1 MILASVILLLS
12 GLQAPTAAPP
22 PSRPLAITQEA
33 DKLLR
38 AGDVAG
44 AVAGFRRAIAGDP
57 RLFEARLGLGRAL
70 DLAGDYRGARVQ
82 LEQAIQIGADDQRN
96 AALMATAISYAFESK
111 ADESARYAQRVF
123 DAQMQADDRSSA
135 AETANALGRIY
146 LESGNLV
153 KAEQWYRTGYE
164 TSKEI
169 SQQSADRLV
178 LWEMRWHNA
187 LGRIAARRGDRRAA
201 MEHAAQ
207 GRALLD
213 KGGNDD
219 QRPFYP
225 YLMGYIAFYMR
236 DYRMAIEQLLKG
248 DQKDPFVLGLIG
260 QSYEK
265 LKQRAK
271 AREYYV
277 RVLASSSHS
286 INAAFS
292 RPQAQRFLKPP
303 RPARRRR

>member
-1 MILASVILLLS
+1 MVGALVLLILS
-12 GLQAPTAAPP
+12 GLQAPAAP
-22 PSRPLAITQEA
+22 SSKARPLAIAQEA

-38 AGDVAG
+38 GGELKAAVSRFRA
-44 AVAGFRRAIAGDP
+44 AVAADP
-57 RLFEARLGLGRAL
+57 GLFDARLGLGRAL
-70 DLAGDYRGARVQ
+70 DLTGDYRGARVQ
-82 LEQAIQIGADDQRN
+82 LEQAIQVASDDQRN
-96 AALMATAISYAFESK
+96 TALMAMAVSWAFESK
-111 ADESARYAQRVF
+111 ADESARYLQRTF
-123 DAQMQADDRSSA
+123 DALMQANDRASA

-146 LESGNLV
+146 LESGNLA

-169 SQQSADRLV
+169 SQQPAERLA
-178 LWEMRWHNA
+178 LWDMRWHNA

-201 MEHAAQ
+201 MGHAVQA
-207 GRALLD
+207 RALLD
-213 KGGNDD
+213 KGGNED

-225 YLMGYIAFYMR
+225 YLMGYIAFCMR

-265 LKQRAK
+265 LKQPSK
-271 AREYYV
+271 AREYYA
-277 RVLASSSHS
+277 RVLASTSHS

-292 RPQAQRFLKPP
+292 RPHAQRFLRSP

>member
-1 MILASVILLLS
+1 MLLASFLLTLS
-12 GLQAPTAAPP
+12 GLASPQAPATQP
-22 PSRPLAITQEA
+22 RPLAIAQEA

-38 AGDVAG
+38 GGDLQ
-44 AVAGFRRAIAGDP
+44 RAIARFRAAVTADP

-70 DLAGDYRGARVQ
+70 DLAGDYRGARAQ
-82 LEQAIQIGADDQRN
+82 LEQAIQVASDDQRN

-111 ADESARYAQRVF
+111 ADESARYGQRIF

-146 LESGNLV
+146 LESGNLA

-164 TSKEI
+164 TSKQI
-169 SQQSADRLV
+169 SQQPAARLA
-178 LWEMRWHNA
+178 LWEMRWQNA

-201 MEHAAQ
+201 MDHAVQ
-207 GRALLD
+207 VKALLD
-213 KGGNDD
+213 RGGNED
-219 QRPFYP
+219 QQAFYP
-225 YLMGYIAFYMR
+225 YLMGYIAFCMK

-265 LKQRAK
+265 LKQTPK
-271 AREYYV
+271 AREYSSK
-277 RVLASSSHS
+277 VLASTAHS

-292 RPQAQRFLKPP
+292 RPHAQRFLQ
-303 RPARRRR
+303 RRTPARRRR

>member
-1 MILASVILLLS
+1 
-12 GLQAPTAAPP
+12 
-22 PSRPLAITQEA
+22 
-33 DKLLR
+33 
-38 AGDVAG
+38 
-44 AVAGFRRAIAGDP
+44 
-57 RLFEARLGLGRAL
+57 
-70 DLAGDYRGARVQ
+70 
-82 LEQAIQIGADDQRN
+82 
-96 AALMATAISYAFESK
+96 LMATAISYAFESQ
-111 ADESARYAQRVF
+111 ADEAARYAQRVF

-146 LESGNLV
+146 LESGNLA

-164 TSKEI
+164 TSKQI
-169 SQQSADRLV
+169 SQQPADRLT

-201 MEHAAQ
+201 MEHAVEAK
-207 GRALLD
+207 ALLD

-236 DYRMAIEQLLKG
+236 DYRMAIEQLQKG
-248 DQKDPFVLGLIG
+248 DQNDPFVLSLIA

-265 LKQRAK
+265 LKQTPK

-277 RVLASSSHS
+277 KVLASTAHS

-292 RPQAQRFLKPP
+292 RPHAQAYLKPP

>member
-1 MILASVILLLS
+1 MILAPVFVVLS
-12 GLQAPTAAPP
+12 TLVLPQATPAQP
-22 PSRPLAITQEA
+22 RPLALTQEA

-38 AGDVAG
+38 GGDLPAAIAKFRA
-44 AVAGFRRAIAGDP
+44 AVAADP
-57 RLFEARLGLGRAL
+57 KLFEARLGLGRAL
-70 DLAGDYRGARVQ
+70 DLAGDYRGARAQ
-82 LEQAIQIGADDQRN
+82 LEQAIRVASDDQRN
-96 AALMATAISYAFESK
+96 TALMATAISYAFESK
-111 ADESARYAQRVF
+111 ADESARYAQRIF

-146 LESGNLV
+146 LESGNLA

-164 TSKEI
+164 TSKQV
-169 SQQSADRLV
+169 SQQPADRLT

-201 MEHAAQ
+201 MEHAAEA
-207 GRALLD
+207 RALLD
-213 KGGNDD
+213 KGGNED

-236 DYRMAIEQLLKG
+236 DYRMAIEQLSKG
-248 DQKDPFVLGLIG
+248 DQKDPFVLGLIA

-265 LKQRAK
+265 LKQTPR
-271 AREYYV
+271 AREYYEQ
-277 RVLASSSHS
+277 VLASTAHS

-292 RPQAQRFLKPP
+292 RPHAQAFLKRRP
-303 RPARRRR
+303 PARRRR

>member
-1 MILASVILLLS
+1 MSLAPIVLALS
-12 GLQAPTAAPP
+12 GLIAPQAP
-22 PSRPLAITQEA
+22 PSQPKPLAIAQDA

-38 AGDVAG
+38 GGDLPGAIARFRK
-44 AVAGFRRAIAGDP
+44 AVAADP
-57 RLFEARLGLGRAL
+57 KLFEARLGQGRAL
-70 DLAGDYRGARVQ
+70 DLAGDYRGARAQ
-82 LEQAIQIGADDQRN
+82 LEQAIQVASDDQRN
-96 AALMATAISYAFESK
+96 TALMATAISYAFEAK
-111 ADESARYAQRVF
+111 ADESARYAQRIF

-146 LESGNLV
+146 LESGNLA

-164 TSKEI
+164 TSKQM
-169 SQQSADRLV
+169 SQQPAARLA

-201 MEHAAQ
+201 MEHAVQAK
-207 GRALLD
+207 ALLD
-213 KGGNDD
+213 KGGNED

-236 DYRMAIEQLLKG
+236 DYRMAIEQLQKG
-248 DQKDPFVLGLIG
+248 DQKDPFVLGLIA

-265 LKQRAK
+265 LKQAQR
-271 AREYYV
+271 AREYYSM
-277 RVLASSSHS
+277 VLASSAHS

-292 RPQAQRFLKPP
+292 RPHAQAFVKRRP
-303 RPARRRR
+303 PARRRR